1 MSKIKNNIWGIGFA
15 VILIGAFGAMALA
28 SKNTKLPS
36 PTAVAKDDV
45 EFVITDKDHVIGP
58 ETAKATLVE
67 YADFQCPACKAYFPW
82 VEKLSQEFPNDL
94 RIVFR
99 HFPLKQIHYQAQN
112 ASEVAQA
119 ASLQGKFWEMEKAL
133 YENQE
138 EWANTTGKEPF
149 NKYAQAIGLDMEK
162 FAADLKLSSTK
173 EKVDADLEQ
182 GISIGING
190 TPTFYLNNK
199 KISNPQR
206 YEDFKALIEEAIK
219 AAPAN

>member
-36 PTAVAKDDV
+36 PTAVAQDSV
-45 EFVITDKDHVIGP
+45 EFVITDQDHVLG
-58 ETAKATLVE
+58 AKDAKVTLIE
-67 YADFQCPACKAYFPW
+67 YADFQCPACKAYYPW
-82 VEKLSQEFPNDL
+82 IENLVQDFPNDL
-94 RIVFR
+94 RFVYR

-112 ASEVAQA
+112 SAEVAVA

-133 YENQE
+133 FENQE
-138 EWANTTGKEPF
+138 EWANTTGKEVF
-149 NKYAQAIGLDMEK
+149 NKYATAIGLDMTK
-162 FAADLKLSSTK
+162 FASDLKLETTK
-173 EKVDADLEQ
+173 EKVDADLEH

-199 KISNPQR
+199 KIVNPQR
-206 YEDFKALIEEAIK
+206 YDDFKALIEEAIK
-219 AAPAN
+219 SAPAN